1 MASALLERLLADI
14 KLAMKSRE
22 MDKLTTLRSLHAQ
35 VKDVTVNAGKEE
47 SDELVATVVAKA
59 IKQRRDSVEQYRS
72 GGREDLAGKEEQELE
87 WLAIYLPEQLSE
99 EEIEKLVRSAIEASG
114 AAGKADMGK
123 VMKVL
128 MPQVKGKADGKLVN
142 QTVQRLLA

>member
-14 KLAMKSRE
+14 KQAMKNRE
-22 MDKLTTLRSLHAQ
+22 TDKLTALRSLHAQ
-35 VKDVTVNAGKEE
+35 VKDATVNVGKEE

-72 GGREDLAGKEEQELE
+72 GGREDLAGKEEQELG
-87 WLAIYLPEQLSE
+87 WLEIYLPEQLSE
-99 EEIEKLVRSAIEASG
+99 EAIEKLVRSAIEASG
-114 AAGKADMGK
+114 AAGKSDMGK

-128 MPQVKGKADGKLVN
+128 MPEVKGKADGKLVN
-142 QTVQRLLA
+142 QIVQRLLA